1 MRPGSDFGLIADNL
15 LKIRTVDDCRLV
27 EARKLIATPT
37 CPDVMPL
44 FPWISITWVRLPRSI
59 NHLPGKS

>member
-1 MRPGSDFGLIADNL
+1 MMRPGSGFGLIADNL
-15 LKIRTVDDCRLV
+15 SKIRAVDDCRLV

-37 CPDVMPL
+37 CPGHAPFSVDA
-44 FPWISITWVRLPRSI
+44 ITWVRLLRSI